1 MSEDKSD
8 TVSDTES
15 DNVEDETPDPKPEAL
30 EVKITNVPVKD
41 TKWNDDR
48 DDIEYDEIII
58 TKEEMDI

>member
-8 TVSDTES
+8 TDSVTES
-15 DNVEDETPDPKPEAL
+15 DNTEDETPEVTPL
-30 EVKITNVPVKD
+30 EVKITNTPVKD

>member
-1 MSEDKSD
+1 MPEDTSD
-8 TVSDTES
+8 TDSVSES
-15 DNVEDETPDPKPEAL
+15 DNKEDEAPAPKTEAL
-30 EVKITNVPVKD
+30 EVKITNTPVKD